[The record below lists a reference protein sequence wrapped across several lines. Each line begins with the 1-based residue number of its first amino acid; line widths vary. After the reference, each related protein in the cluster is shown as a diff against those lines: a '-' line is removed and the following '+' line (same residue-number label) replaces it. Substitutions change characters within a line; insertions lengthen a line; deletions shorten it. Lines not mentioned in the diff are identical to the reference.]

1 MVVLELDLYLLP
13 VIIQIMIIFASLS
26 FTGALVLYPLSP
38 ASKRLGYTFI
48 VPLLMIGFVRI
59 FNSTLTSENLIL
71 IASYAMPLLLLVLTV
86 LRHSFSNN
94 TQMISASLGLA
105 AALIVIVFQFGKEL
119 IDGLNSPVILTLL
132 IVVHVALLII
142 LRQQKRT
149 LDWIIFSF
157 LLIGNLVIVYKNI
170 GTLLPLGYAINAT
183 GYALALRSIFTEYK
197 YLHSQTRQ
205 EHAEIQNDF
214 KHAVEREVRRRT
226 KRMEWVKDQIKE
238 KSKFDDLTG
247 ALSKK
252 ALLDLMDTY
261 IHSRDMRKFS
271 ILMFDID
278 KFKTLNDT
286 FGHIVG
292 DKCLK
297 NLVGIAYATL
307 RENDA
312 IGRYGGDE
320 FFIILPDQNASQAL
334 RIADRFRQN
343 VMEQTDPPYTIS
355 IGIAT
360 YPWDGETHKELIKI
374 ADDGLYKSKEL
385 GRNRVSYT
393 GYLKLDHGF
402 GEDEPE
408 ILNN

>member
-1 MVVLELDLYLLP
+1 MVVFLLNELLLP

-59 FNSTLTSENLIL
+59 LNPKLSSQDLIL
-71 IASYAMPLLLLVLTV
+71 IASYSMPVLLLILTV
-86 LRHSFSNN
+86 LKHSFKNN
-94 TQMISASLGLA
+94 TQMIGATFALAASLILVVYQSGDS
-105 AALIVIVFQFGKEL
+105 LIE
-119 IDGLNSPVILTLL
+119 GLNSPVILTLL
-132 IVVHVALLII
+132 IVVHVALLVI

-157 LLIGNLVIVYKNI
+157 LLVGNLMIVYKNI
-170 GTLLPLGYAINAT
+170 GTWLPFGYSINAA
-183 GYALALRSIFTEYK
+183 GYALALRSIYIEHQ
-197 YLHSQTRQ
+197 YLHLRSRE
-205 EHAEIQNDF
+205 EHEEIQNDF
-214 KHAVEREVRRRT
+214 KGAVEREVRRQT
-226 KRMEWVKDQIKE
+226 KRMEWVKEQIKE
-238 KSKFDDLTG
+238 KSRFDDLTG

-252 ALLDLMDTY
+252 PLLDLMDTY
-261 IHSRDMRKFS
+261 IHSKDMRKFS

-278 KFKTLNDT
+278 KFKGLNDT
-286 FGHIVG
+286 HGHIVG
-292 DKCLK
+292 DRCLK
-297 NLVGIAYATL
+297 TLVTIAISTL
-307 RENDA
+307 RENDSV
-312 IGRYGGDE
+312 GRYGGDE

-334 RIADRFRQN
+334 KIADRYRQN
-343 VMEQTDPPYTIS
+343 VQEQTDPTYTIS

-393 GYLKLDHGF
+393 GYLKLDHQF
-402 GEDEPE
+402 DPE
-408 ILNN
+408 KEKDRQR